1 MIITGK
7 ILIIRLYFVKK
18 NSFILKLI
26 IDEI

>member
-1 MIITGK
+1 MIITVK

>member
-1 MIITGK
+1 MIITVK

-26 IDEI
+26 IDEL